1 MEIFKALLR
10 FLGHFVTGTVIF
22 LLLAMFAYG
31 VDRLMVFLA
40 SQGASQFTLN
50 VLGYLSHGTM
60 VLDAGLVFI
69 YAIVSVYRFIQE
81 VHKDRK

>member
-1 MEIFKALLR
+1 
-10 FLGHFVTGTVIF
+10 
-22 LLLAMFAYG
+22 
-31 VDRLMVFLA
+31 MVFLA

-81 VHKDRK
+81 VHKDKK